1 MRRFA
6 KYGGVA
12 AGSAAAD
19 WMVFAALFALGLN
32 YLVVQLISR
41 IAGGAF
47 SFVMNKFW
55 SFEAGSRGR
64 VTVQGRRFLLLY
76 GFSYVLSITLLY
88 VQVELLGGNA
98 YISKL
103 IADGAVFVVN
113 FMVMQGYVFKD
124 RDGLSRGVRQLVR
137 ALRRTA

>member
-12 AGSAAAD
+12 AGSAAVD
-19 WMVFAALFALGLN
+19 WVIFATLFALGLN

-41 IAGGAF
+41 IGGGVF

-55 SFEAGSRGR
+55 SFEVGSKGR

-76 GFSYVLSITLLY
+76 GFSYVLSLTLLY
-88 VQVELLGGNA
+88 IQVDVLGENA

-103 IADGAVFVVN
+103 IGDGTVFVVN
-113 FMVMQGYVFKD
+113 FIVMQGYVFKD
-124 RDGLSRGVRQLVR
+124 RDGLSRGVRRLVR